1 MTRLEHIKAIKDIL
15 PIIEKH
21 DGKVFGKLFEK
32 DIKKIYPDAWISN
45 YAGLQY
51 VHLTK
56 EDRIFIGWDK
66 RPIDFQRLN
75 IDLNKQIESM
85 LETQNQ
91 IDSEN
96 KKMKQIEAK
105 FFKLTELIHEL
116 DDLSFENKDKLKKQF
131 DIDFKTYY
139 RG

>member
-15 PIIEKH
+15 PIIEKY

-45 YAGLQY
+45 HIGLQY
-51 VHLTK
+51 IYLTK

-66 RPIDFQRLN
+66 KPIDFQRLN